1 MPLTAAL
8 VATVAAL
15 AAAAIGW
22 IVASSLG
29 WVSRAHT
36 ERLGHLSRVEL
47 AELFLFIDPR
57 IFLLTN
63 GIALILLPVLTA
75 LVFGAAGAIVVAVL
89 VMVAPSVAYKVLRR
103 RRLRRLERQLPDV
116 AAAIAAGLRAGLSLG
131 QALDFVVRHQSH
143 PSAQEFGLTLREH
156 RVGLTLETAL
166 ENLSKRNESRD
177 LALLVATLG
186 VARDLGGGLAEALER
201 FAAALRRRLA
211 LEDRIDALTAQGRM
225 QGWIM
230 GLLPIVIGAALGL
243 MDPGFLQ
250 ALFGSAIGWVTLC
263 IIVVLEAAGFFL
275 IRRIVRIEV

>member
-1 MPLTAAL
+1 MPLTAVL
-8 VATVAAL
+8 VATVAAF
-15 AAAAIGW
+15 AAATIGW
-22 IVASSLG
+22 MVASSLG
-29 WVSRAHT
+29 WMSRAHT
-36 ERLGHLSRVEL
+36 ERLGQLSRVEL
-47 AELFLFIDPR
+47 AELFLFVDSR
-57 IFLLTN
+57 IFLLVN
-63 GIALILLPVLTA
+63 GVALIFLPALTA
-75 LVFGAAGAIVVAVL
+75 VVFGGASAIIVAVL
-89 VMVAPSVAYKVLRR
+89 VMVAPSATYKVLRR
-103 RRLRRLERQLPDV
+103 RRLRRLDRQLPDV

-131 QALDFVVRHQSH
+131 QALDFVVRHQPH
-143 PSAQEFGLTLREH
+143 PASQEFGLTLREH
-156 RVGLTLETAL
+156 RVGLTLELAL

-177 LALLVATLG
+177 LSLLVATLG

-201 FAAALRRRLA
+201 FAASLRRRLA

-250 ALFGSAIGWVTLC
+250 ALFGSPIGWATLC